1 MRIRDTDVLL
11 PTMIVNSL
19 PRPIFMEGR
28 VFTEGA
34 DAREYPSFRLRE
46 LYWAAVRLAVA
57 DQVDAGLD
65 VVADG
70 GQYYENETNYEV
82 AEHRHVMAQRLENY
96 VPYGD
101 RMVAGTFDLP
111 IYKPT
116 ASGRSAGTA
125 RCSPRSSRPC
135 ARPPIGR
142 STAHGHRARH
152 AGRDHH
158 RQVLRR

>member
-1 MRIRDTDVLL
+1 MRIRGTDVLL

-82 AEHRHVMAQRLENY
+82 AEHHHVMAQRLENY

-116 ASGRSAGTA
+116 AIG
-125 RCSPRSSRPC
+125 
-135 ARPPIGR
+135 PIGWHRPVLAPIVER
-142 STAHGHRARH
+142 SRAFR
-152 AGRDHH
+152 
-158 RQVLRR
+158 